1 MGILA
6 TGEASVL
13 NVQDIMTNAVNNA
26 QGEMMGILGIAVP
39 VVAGVVVAVV
49 AVKFGLKWIKSIGKG

>member
-13 NVQDIMTNAVNNA
+13 NVQDIMRNAVNNA